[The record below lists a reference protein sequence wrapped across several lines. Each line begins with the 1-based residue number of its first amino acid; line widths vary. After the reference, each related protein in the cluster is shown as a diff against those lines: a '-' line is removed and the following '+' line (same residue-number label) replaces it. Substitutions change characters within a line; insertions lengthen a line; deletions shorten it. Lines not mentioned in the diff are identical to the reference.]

1 MNSKSP
7 TSKNFHVM
15 AKPIGPICNLDCTYC
30 YYLEKENLFP
40 KGENFRMKPEVLE
53 AYIRQYIE
61 SQNTHEVTFAWQGG
75 EPTLLGLDYF
85 QKIVELE
92 KKYSAGRVINN
103 TLQTNGTLLNDEWC
117 QFFREHHFLIG
128 LSIDGPRHLHD
139 TYRLDKGQKPTF
151 DRVMRGL
158 ELLKKHQVEFNTL
171 TVISASNAK
180 HPIEVYDFLR
190 EVGSGYIQF
199 IPLVERLPAPGNKSS
214 GLDFAEPP
222 EPGQADTPVTRWSV
236 PSEMYGD
243 FLIQIFD
250 AWVRRDVGKV
260 FVQMFDVSLGIWS
273 GHGPGLCLFLKDCG
287 EGLALEHNGD
297 LYSCD
302 HFVYPKFQLGNIMNE
317 SISTMVNSTKQ
328 KEFGEAKSSTLPKF
342 CRECD
347 VRFACQGECPKHRF
361 TKTPDG
367 EEGLNYLCASYKKF
381 FRHVDPYMKQMSAF
395 MMARQA
401 PANIMTMDFANFKK

>member
-1 MNSKSP
+1 MNSKSL

-85 QKIVELE
+85 RKIVELE

-103 TLQTNGTLLNDEWC
+103 TLQTNGTLLTDEWC

-214 GLDFAEPP
+214 SLDFAEPP